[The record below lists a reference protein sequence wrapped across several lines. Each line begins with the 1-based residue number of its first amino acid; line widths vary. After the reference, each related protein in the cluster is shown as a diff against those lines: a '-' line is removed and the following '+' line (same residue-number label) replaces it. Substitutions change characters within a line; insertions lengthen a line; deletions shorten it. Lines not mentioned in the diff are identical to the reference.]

1 MSKKHYFPKGD
12 TMMYTCQLTNPH
24 TGGTWVDIAAVKVML
39 RGRLGNTV
47 SDYALIVHDRDVV
60 TESDVLER
68 KKQHVNLLARLYYE
82 YMGEAM
88 GKEDAQN
95 FSTTLEN
102 LNADAMAKAMEEVNR
117 RLPEFNEGDVKP
129 AHVHIV
135 LILSENRKTNEVA
148 NWFEGCAQPVP
159 ELLTLYK
166 DNIKKSGD
174 RKKNALLYLVHKN
187 APEKAQYKASE
198 VSASF
203 DYDLQLERLIALA
216 AIHAQYQVSPDEVN
230 DFINLIAAGEKTA
243 RDFIKEYTYAIYTRN
258 KKNIDVAEME
268 RIKKHCV
275 VPSMRCVQY
284 FDSIMD
290 DRARVGK
297 TTACYEVARRIA
309 VAEYGAPAD
318 VFCDVESVK
327 KDNPYVFTASVQTMF
342 EGYAAQPI
350 VILDDF
356 RAGDLKA
363 AFKSRAAI
371 KVFLDPHPTSTRFHV
386 KYSSVIPVP
395 KYVLISGIDP
405 FRTFIDDLANLKTK
419 EEKETDLASQF
430 YGRFWLRCTF
440 IDATRYI
447 VYKNREHYPCLQK
460 VIRERFYE
468 TLPYLC
474 SVPAV
479 LHSNLPADEKAK
491 ILAKGLDPIYQHAM
505 SYEFENVKTE
515 DLNEFFA
522 MYGQPAVAKYDG
534 YNQFIVEYDDS
545 RDAPWYELYDSITK
559 DVYTGYDKETPLIP
573 FPELCEN
580 YEDML
585 LDIAYRDAAEAHR
598 QQLEKLAKS
607 TES

>member
-1 MSKKHYFPKGD
+1 M
-12 TMMYTCQLTNPH
+12 
-24 TGGTWVDIAAVKVML
+24 
-39 RGRLGNTV
+39 
-47 SDYALIVHDRDVV
+47 
-60 TESDVLER
+60 
-68 KKQHVNLLARLYYE
+68 
-82 YMGEAM
+82 
-88 GKEDAQN
+88 
-95 FSTTLEN
+95 
-102 LNADAMAKAMEEVNR
+102 
-117 RLPEFNEGDVKP
+117 
-129 AHVHIV
+129 
-135 LILSENRKTNEVA
+135 
-148 NWFEGCAQPVP
+148 
-159 ELLTLYK
+159 
-166 DNIKKSGD
+166 
-174 RKKNALLYLVHKN
+174 
-187 APEKAQYKASE
+187 
-198 VSASF
+198 
-203 DYDLQLERLIALA
+203 
-216 AIHAQYQVSPDEVN
+216 
-230 DFINLIAAGEKTA
+230 
-243 RDFIKEYTYAIYTRN
+243 
-258 KKNIDVAEME
+258 
-268 RIKKHCV
+268 
-275 VPSMRCVQY
+275 
-284 FDSIMD
+284 
-290 DRARVGK
+290 
-297 TTACYEVARRIA
+297 
-309 VAEYGAPAD
+309 
-318 VFCDVESVK
+318 
-327 KDNPYVFTASVQTMF
+327 
-342 EGYAAQPI
+342 
-350 VILDDF
+350 
-356 RAGDLKA
+356 
-363 AFKSRAAI
+363 
-371 KVFLDPHPTSTRFHV
+371 
-386 KYSSVIPVP
+386 IPVP